1 MNKYLPDPDY
11 TRTRLELT
19 AAQAARLR
27 AKLEALYGAEAVD
40 AVFDELLRLMRVFHA
55 HEIDTMPESA
65 APADTVGGFSEK
77 DAILITYGDLIKS
90 ADRYPLLSLS
100 DLVHTYLRDV
110 FNILHILPFFPYS
123 SDRGFAVIDFKEVDP
138 RLGSWADINRL
149 SGDFRLMFDGVFN
162 HVSSRSPWFK
172 SFLNQNPE
180 YVDFF
185 TVFGEDDPVDEQ
197 ELRRLF
203 RPRTSD
209 VLTRFMTLNGPRR
222 VWTTFGPDQVDL
234 KFQNPKVLL
243 KMVDILL
250 FYVRQGAELIR
261 LDAVTYLWDELG
273 TNGVHLWQT
282 HTIIKLF
289 RDIMDIVAPYVMLVT
304 ETNVPHK
311 ENISYFGDGRDEAQM
326 VYNFALPPLILHT
339 FQTADAG
346 RISNWA
352 AELSAPCAEATFL
365 NFLDSHDGIGV
376 LGARGIM
383 TDEEIAAMISRVEQH
398 SGYIS
403 YKKESDGSET
413 AYEMNIT
420 SYSAINCDSVNES
433 DELQIGRYLAA
444 RSIAMVLPGIP
455 GVYLHGLLGT
465 RNDVDAVLRGEEKR
479 SINRRNIDRGELF
492 AMLDDRQS
500 LTSRIARGI
509 SRMLRVRCACA
520 AFHPAAEHRV
530 LDAGKHVFAIER
542 IAHAGKARVVCYC
555 NVAAQ
560 SQQIDLPQSAA
571 GDGLHDMLGDCPVPS
586 GTYSLKPYEV
596 LWVRC
601 G

>member
-1 MNKYLPDPDY
+1 MNKYLPEPDY
-11 TRTRLELT
+11 TRPRLELSS
-19 AAQAARLR
+19 AQAARIC
-27 AKLEALYGAEAVD
+27 KKIEALYGAGAVEH
-40 AVFDELLRLMRVFHA
+40 VYSEILRLMRVFHA
-55 HEIDTMPESA
+55 HKSDTFA
-65 APADTVGGFSEK
+65 AHSVPKAAERFSEK

-90 ADRYPLLSLS
+90 DDRYPLLSLS

-110 FNILHILPFFPYS
+110 FNMLHILPFFPYS

-138 RLGSWADINRL
+138 RLGTWADINRL

-180 YVDFF
+180 YLEFF

-209 VLTRFMTLNGPRR
+209 VLTRFMTLNGPKR

-250 FYVRQGAELIR
+250 FYVRQGADLIR

-339 FQTADAG
+339 FQTGDAG
-346 RISNWA
+346 RISSWA
-352 AELSAPCAEATFL
+352 AELSAPCEAATFL

-420 SYSAINCDSVNES
+420 SFSAINCDSINES
-433 DELQIGRYLAA
+433 DELQIDRYLAA

-455 GVYLHGLLGT
+455 GVYLHGLLGS

-479 SINRRNIDRGELF
+479 SINRRNLDRDELF
-492 AMLDDRQS
+492 ALLDNRQS

-509 SRMLRVRCACA
+509 SRMLRVRCGCE
-520 AFHPAAEHRV
+520 AFHPSAKHQI

-542 IAHAGKARVVCYC
+542 VSRNGAVRVMCFC
-555 NVAAQ
+555 NVAEQ
-560 SQQIDLPQSAA
+560 PQQIDLALFA
-571 GDGLHDMLGDCPVPS
+571 GEGVLHDMLSERTVNPGV
-586 GTYSLKPYEV
+586 YSLQPYEV
-596 LWVRC
+596 LWVTF